1 MGSYSSA
8 KIPVVDFSKENLNPG
23 SSSWSA
29 TCKDVLLALEEF
41 GCFIAVYDKV
51 PSELQNK
58 LFSALEELFNLPT
71 ETKMQNA
78 HNKPYHGYVGQ
89 HSRLPLHESIG
100 IDNATTLEGIQSFAN
115 LMWPAGNDH
124 FCEITREFS
133 KIALELDH
141 LVTKMI
147 FESYGVGK
155 YYDSHLEPMS
165 YLLRV
170 LKHKAPKV
178 KEPNLGFARHTDKSF
193 ITVLYQNQ
201 VKGLEVETK
210 DGEWISLELS
220 PSSFA
225 VIAGDALV
233 AWSNGRLHSPYH
245 KVMMSGNEE
254 RYSLGLFQ
262 FSSGMIQ
269 IPEEL
274 GDDEHPLQFK
284 SFDHLGLLR
293 FFHTEEGQKSK
304 SLIKSYCGIQPK
316 KV

>member
-1 MGSYSSA
+1 MGSHSPA

-41 GCFIAVYDKV
+41 GCFIAVYDK
-51 PSELQNK
+51 
-58 LFSALEELFNLPT
+58 
-71 ETKMQNA
+71 
-78 HNKPYHGYVGQ
+78 PYHGYVGQ
-89 HSRLPLHESIG
+89 HSRLPLHESMG

-115 LMWPAGNDH
+115 FMWSAGNDR
-124 FCEITREFS
+124 FCTGAGSFG
-133 KIALELDH
+133 DQND
-141 LVTKMI
+141 

-155 YYDSHLEPMS
+155 YYDSHLEPMT
-165 YLLRV
+165 YLLR
-170 LKHKAPKV
+170 
-178 KEPNLGFARHTDKSF
+178 
-193 ITVLYQNQ
+193 NQ

-245 KVMMSGNEE
+245 KVMISGNEE

-269 IPEEL
+269 IP
-274 GDDEHPLQFK
+274 K
-284 SFDHLGLLR
+284 S
-293 FFHTEEGQKSK
+293 
-304 SLIKSYCGIQPK
+304 
-316 KV
+316 

>member
-1 MGSYSSA
+1 MGSHSSA

-89 HSRLPLHESIG
+89 HSQLPLHESIG

-155 YYDSHLEPMS
+155 YSDSHLEPMS
-165 YLLRV
+165 YLLR
-170 LKHKAPKV
+170 
-178 KEPNLGFARHTDKSF
+178 
-193 ITVLYQNQ
+193 NQ

-262 FSSGMIQ
+262 FSSG
-269 IPEEL
+269 
-274 GDDEHPLQFK
+274 
-284 SFDHLGLLR
+284 
-293 FFHTEEGQKSK
+293 
-304 SLIKSYCGIQPK
+304 
-316 KV
+316 